1 MKGNISLEQG
11 GYLVAVLGLVIAAVG
26 GIFDVQWA
34 LITGIIMIAD
44 LLIPLLKASQKHLG
58 HSFSNDRLDG

>member
-1 MKGNISLEQG
+1 MRGNISLEQG

-34 LITGIIMIAD
+34 LITGIIMIVGGG
-44 LLIPLLKASQKHLG
+44 LISKGLPQ
-58 HSFSNDRLDG
+58 